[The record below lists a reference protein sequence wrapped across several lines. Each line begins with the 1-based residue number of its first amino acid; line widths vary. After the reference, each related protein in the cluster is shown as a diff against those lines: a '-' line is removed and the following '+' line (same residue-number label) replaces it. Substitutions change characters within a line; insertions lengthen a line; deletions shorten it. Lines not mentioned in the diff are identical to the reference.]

1 MATTAFRRRSQRA
14 RPDHAAPVRL
24 AHGEAPWTERIAL
37 ANGRELVLRPID
49 RRDAPALRAGFAV
62 LTPEEV
68 RLRFLHPMTEL
79 GEAEALRLAT
89 PDARREF
96 ALVAAEPL
104 PPGEALVGAVARA
117 SIEGDSADF
126 AILVARPLA
135 RLGLGAWMLT
145 RLVQWARRKRLRT
158 VRGDVLLENDA
169 MLRLARSLG
178 FACAPVPGEPG
189 LQRVCLEL
197 G

>member
-1 MATTAFRRRSQRA
+1 MTMTETAPRRRSRA
-14 RPDHAAPVRL
+14 ALPTPVRI
-24 AHGEAPWTERIAL
+24 AHGGAPWSERVAL

-49 RRDAPALRAGFAV
+49 PRDADALRAGFAT

-68 RLRFLHPMTEL
+68 RMRFLHPMTEL
-79 GEAEALRLAT
+79 GEELARKLAN
-89 PDARREF
+89 PDPTREF

-117 SIEGDSADF
+117 SIEGDTADF

-135 RLGLGAWMLT
+135 RLGLGAWML
-145 RLVQWARRKRLRT
+145 RRVVQWARRRR
-158 VRGDVLLENDA
+158 VRRICGDVLLENEP
-169 MLRLARSLG
+169 MLRLAQSLG
-178 FACAPVPGEPG
+178 FSRAPVPGEPG
-189 LQRVCLEL
+189 LLRVSLEL

>member
-1 MATTAFRRRSQRA
+1 MSTIATRTRAKRAGSA
-14 RPDHAAPVRL
+14 RPAPVRV
-24 AHGEAPWTERIAL
+24 ARGGAPWTERIAL

-49 RRDAPALRAGFAV
+49 LRDAPALRAGFAV

-79 GEAEALRLAT
+79 GEEAARRLAT
-89 PDARREF
+89 PDPVREF

-117 SIEGDSADF
+117 SIEGDAADF

-135 RLGLGAWMLT
+135 RLGLGAWMLR
-145 RLVQWARRKRLRT
+145 RLVQWARRRRLRS

-178 FACAPVPGEPG
+178 FTCAPVPGEPG